1 LPGVKLRLPWADDQ
15 DVSRHGLTTPS
26 LLALAAAFA
35 TLPAASLHFL
45 GRQEVRI
52 DAYVH
57 FVGVGGAAGVAALA
71 AGALT
76 IVGARRDDGRTV
88 LVGTAFSVMA
98 ALLCVHGLAT
108 PGFLVEM
115 NGVVAFSGGATLPV
129 GGALLAL
136 ATLPSLRRPKAVRP
150 VLVLQGVLLTSVF
163 ALGAAGIAFPSLV
176 PGVPEPRSG
185 SALALLV
192 AGLAFYGL
200 VAYRALRTY
209 LLTHRASDL
218 AVVIGVAWLAAAL
231 VAALTL
237 TYLDLG
243 WWFGHGLE
251 VLGIAVVGAPVAL
264 DLHRS
269 AQSRPLLGDFRGAD
283 LVDAEEAFLGPRVRT
298 LTTLLA
304 QRDTSTEEH
313 TRRVALRAVQVGEEL
328 GLSPGRLRTLAAGG
342 LLHDIG
348 KLSVPDTILG
358 KPGPLTEREY
368 SAVQLHAER
377 GDALLREL
385 GGFTAGVRRL
395 VRNHHERLD
404 GSGYPTGLP
413 ADAID
418 LETRILCVCDVYDAL
433 VSPRVYRPAWS
444 HADALALLRDESA
457 FDPRCVSAL
466 ERVLE
471 QERASAASGAPW
483 RATASS
489 SARPRTRRR
498 AAPPVPTRRP
508 S

>member
-1 LPGVKLRLPWADDQ
+1 VGRHRLA
-15 DVSRHGLTTPS
+15 TPS
-26 LLALAAAFA
+26 LLALAAALA
-35 TLPAASLHFL
+35 TLPAATLHFM
-45 GRQEVRI
+45 GRQEVHI
-52 DAYVH
+52 DPYVH
-57 FVGVGGAAGVAALA
+57 FVGVGGAAGLAALA
-71 AGALT
+71 AAALT
-76 IVGARRDDGRTV
+76 IVGARRGDGRTV

-150 VLVLQGVLLTSVF
+150 VLVLQGALLAGVF

-185 SALALLV
+185 PALSLLV

-209 LLTHRASDL
+209 LLTHRALDL
-218 AVVIGVAWLAAAL
+218 TVVIGVVWLAAAL

-237 TYLDLG
+237 TFLDLG
-243 WWFGHGLE
+243 WWLGHALE
-251 VLGIAVVGAPVAL
+251 VLGIAVVGVPVAL

-269 AQSRPLLGDFRGAD
+269 AQSRPLLGDFRGAE
-283 LVDAEEAFLGPRVRT
+283 LVEAEEAFLGPRVRT
-298 LTTLLA
+298 LTRLLA
-304 QRDTSTEEH
+304 ERDTSTEEH
-313 TRRVALRAVQVGEEL
+313 TRRVALRSVQVGEEL
-328 GLSPGRLRTLAAGG
+328 GLSPGRLRNLAVGG

-348 KLSVPDTILG
+348 KLSVSHTILK
-358 KPGPLTEREY
+358 KPGPLTEQEY
-368 SAVQLHAER
+368 SVVQLHAER
-377 GDALLREL
+377 GDALLGEL
-385 GGFTAGVRRL
+385 GGFAESVRRL

-404 GSGYPTGLP
+404 GGGYPTGLHESE
-413 ADAID
+413 ID

-444 HADALALLRDESA
+444 HADALGLLRNESGTA
-457 FDPRCVSAL
+457 FDARCVAAL

-471 QERASAASGAPW
+471 RER
-483 RATASS
+483 TAQGMQRRVT
-489 SARPRTRRR
+489 SARPARTRPAIR
-498 AAPPVPTRRP
+498 AF
-508 S
+508 

>member
-1 LPGVKLRLPWADDQ
+1 VG
-15 DVSRHGLTTPS
+15 RHRLTTPS

-35 TLPAASLHFL
+35 TLPAATLHFL
-45 GRQEVRI
+45 GRREVHV
-52 DAYVH
+52 DAHVH

-71 AGALT
+71 AAALT
-76 IVGARRDDGRTV
+76 VVGARRGDGRTV

-150 VLVLQGVLLTSVF
+150 VIVLQGMLLTGVF
-163 ALGAAGIAFPSLV
+163 ALGAAGIAFPSFV
-176 PGVPEPRSG
+176 PGVPEPRSDP
-185 SALALLV
+185 AFALLV
-192 AGLAFYGL
+192 AGLGFYGL
-200 VAYRALRTY
+200 VAYRAFRTY
-209 LLTHRASDL
+209 LLTRRALDL
-218 AVVIGVAWLAAAL
+218 AVVVGVFWLAAAL

-237 TYLDLG
+237 TFLDLG
-243 WWFGHGLE
+243 WWLGHLLE
-251 VLGIAVVGAPVAL
+251 VLGIAVVGVTVAV

-269 AQSRPLLGDFRGAD
+269 AQSRPLLGDLRGAD
-283 LVDAEEAFLGPRVRT
+283 LIRAEEAFLGPRVGA
-298 LTTLLA
+298 LTRLLA
-304 QRDTSTEEH
+304 QRDSSTGEH

-348 KLSVPDTILG
+348 KLSVPDTILK
-358 KPGPLTEREY
+358 KPGPLTEAEY
-368 SAVQLHAER
+368 STVKLHAER
-377 GDALLREL
+377 GDALLGEL
-385 GGFTAGVRRL
+385 GGFPTSLRRL

-404 GSGYPTGLP
+404 GSGYPTGLL

-433 VSPRVYRPAWS
+433 VSPRVYRPAWE
-444 HADALALLRDESA
+444 HADALEILRDESA

-466 ERVLE
+466 EHVLD
-471 QERASAASGAPW
+471 QEVASARSEARRRG
-483 RATASS
+483 TVSS
-489 SARPRTRRR
+489 SARLRRGR
-498 AAPPVPTRRP
+498 RLARPVPEQRP

>member
-1 LPGVKLRLPWADDQ
+1 VG
-15 DVSRHGLTTPS
+15 RHRLTTPS

-35 TLPAASLHFL
+35 TLPAATLHFL
-45 GRQEVRI
+45 GRREVHV
-52 DAYVH
+52 DAHVH

-71 AGALT
+71 AAALT
-76 IVGARRDDGRTV
+76 VVGARRSDGRTV

-150 VLVLQGVLLTSVF
+150 VLVLQGVLLSGVF

-185 SALALLV
+185 PALALLV
-192 AGLAFYGL
+192 AGLGFYGL

-209 LLTHRASDL
+209 LLTHRAADL
-218 AVVIGVAWLAAAL
+218 AVVIGVVWLAAAL

-237 TYLDLG
+237 TFLDLG
-243 WWFGHGLE
+243 WWLGHALE
-251 VLGIAVVGAPVAL
+251 VIGIAIVGVTVAV

-269 AQSRPLLGDFRGAD
+269 AQSRPLLGDLRGAD
-283 LVDAEEAFLGPRVRT
+283 LVRAEEAFLGARVGT
-298 LTTLLA
+298 LTRLLA
-304 QRDTSTEEH
+304 QRDSSTEEH

-328 GLSPGRLRTLAAGG
+328 GLSPRRLRTLAAGG

-348 KLSVPDTILG
+348 KLSVPDTILK
-358 KPGPLTEREY
+358 KPGPLTEEEY

-385 GGFTAGVRRL
+385 GGFTAGARRL

-404 GSGYPTGLP
+404 GSGYPAALL

-433 VSPRVYRPAWS
+433 VSPRVYRPAWR
-444 HADALALLRDESA
+444 HADALELLRDEST
-457 FDPRCVSAL
+457 FDPRCVAGL

-471 QERASAASGAPW
+471 REGSLSESTAEPR
-483 RATASS
+483 RATAESS
-489 SARPRTRRR
+489 VRPRRGRR
-498 AAPPVPTRRP
+498 AARPAPARRP
-508 S
+508 